1 VVCVEPIIF
10 QMEMT
15 MYRSPYFKRASKRFL
30 NGSRFK
36 TPFEAVEAGARTLEE
51 WSRLLLEE
59 RELELVFAQRRLA
72 RRTRRSVSRS
82 PSA

>member
-1 VVCVEPIIF
+1 
-10 QMEMT
+10 
-15 MYRSPYFKRASKRFL
+15 MYRNPYFRRASNRFL

-36 TPFEAVEAGARTLEE
+36 TPFEAVEAGACTLEE
-51 WSRLLLEE
+51 WSRVLLEE

-82 PSA
+82 PLA

>member
-1 VVCVEPIIF
+1 
-10 QMEMT
+10 
-15 MYRSPYFKRASKRFL
+15 MYRNPYFRRASNRFL
-30 NGSRFK
+30 NGLRFK

-51 WSRLLLEE
+51 WSRVLLEE
-59 RELELVFAQRRLA
+59 RELESVFAQRRLA

>member
-1 VVCVEPIIF
+1 
-10 QMEMT
+10 MT

-36 TPFEAVEAGARTLEE
+36 TPFEAVDAGARTLEE

-59 RELELVFAQRRLA
+59 RELEQVFAQRRLL
-72 RRTRRSVSRS
+72 RRGRRSVSRS